1 MANITFQG
9 VVATDGSTR
18 ITCTTTTLTIH
29 SIIITNNSVNYVLTY
44 NRCSIDLPT
53 ITIVP
58 IYELTLDA
66 GDTIRD
72 TEEYVLN
79 TGEYI
84 QLISDVAGST
94 TYSITA
100 TAS

>member
-1 MANITFQG
+1 MANVTYQG
-9 VVATDGSTR
+9 IVSTTGSTQ
-18 ITCTTTTLTIH
+18 ILCTSTSLTIR
-29 SIIITNNSVNYVLTY
+29 SIIINNGSANYVFTL
-44 NRCSIDLPT
+44 NRYVNAPPVVSLI
-53 ITIVP
+53 P

-79 TGEYI
+79 NGDYI
-84 QLISDVAGST
+84 QLISDVAGT

-100 TAS
+100 IAI